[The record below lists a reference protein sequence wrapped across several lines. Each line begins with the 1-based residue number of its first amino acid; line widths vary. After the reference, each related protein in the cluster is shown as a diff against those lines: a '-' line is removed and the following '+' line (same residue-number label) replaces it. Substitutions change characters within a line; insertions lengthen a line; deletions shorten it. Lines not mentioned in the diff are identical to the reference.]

1 MRNGKSGELKEDSK
15 EGEENILDD
24 DSAINLIKS
33 FVFNNSA
40 LTDGERKQL
49 ETIERMFQDK
59 VNALLKLS

>member
-24 DSAINLIKS
+24 DSAMNLIKS

-49 ETIERMFQDK
+49 ETIERMF
-59 VNALLKLS
+59 